1 MPTGPGAPPEHVI
14 LDENIKAQQHEYY
27 SIGTFKVR
35 SYHYRGIFILLSS
48 VLFPGF
54 QHAFILFQN
63 LFLFRLA
70 QIANW

>member
-1 MPTGPGAPPEHVI
+1 MPTGPDAPPEHVI

-35 SYHYRGIFILLSS
+35 SYHYHGILILFYSL
-48 VLFPGF
+48 LFLDFCPV
-54 QHAFILFQN
+54 FILFKI

-70 QIANW
+70 QITS